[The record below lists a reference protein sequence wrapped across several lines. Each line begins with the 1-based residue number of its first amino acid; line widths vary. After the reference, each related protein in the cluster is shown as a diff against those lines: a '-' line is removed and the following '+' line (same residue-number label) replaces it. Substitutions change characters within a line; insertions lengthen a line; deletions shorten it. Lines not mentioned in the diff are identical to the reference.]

1 MAPKNANFSYAT
13 PIFSAE
19 DLAATKIVYVVG
31 LGSRL
36 FFEDVEPRMPE
47 LEPTRRVR
55 PRRTETNS
63 ITILRRETPWWEV
76 RLRLLD
82 YRMTTD
88 IAP

>member
-36 FFEDVEPRMPE
+36 FFEHPEPWMPVGAMPASLPNFLQNA
-47 LEPTRRVR
+47 LETAGFV
-55 PRRTETNS
+55 
-63 ITILRRETPWWEV
+63 L
-76 RLRLLD
+76 
-82 YRMTTD
+82 
-88 IAP
+88 